1 MRRHFI
7 SFALLVLNVLPL
19 LAYDRHGRDYSV
31 RDGGGSSGL
40 LAVVVIIAIVL
51 YAFFSHRRKNK

>member
-1 MRRHFI
+1 MRRYFI

-31 RDGGGSSGL
+31 RDGGGSSGFLGVAL
-40 LAVVVIIAIVL
+40 LFAVIVYFVL
-51 YAFFSHRRKNK
+51 SQKNNNK

>member
-31 RDGGGSSGL
+31 RDGSGSSGL